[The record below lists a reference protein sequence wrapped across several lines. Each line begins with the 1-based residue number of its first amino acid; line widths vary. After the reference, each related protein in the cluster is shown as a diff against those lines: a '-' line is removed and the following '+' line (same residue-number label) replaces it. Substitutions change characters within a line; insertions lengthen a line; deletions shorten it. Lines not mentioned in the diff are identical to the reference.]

1 MQRRYIHILSR
12 NLFILLIAFLFC
24 SNLTIGN
31 TSNLNNFEDSV
42 DTEIAKAQQVLDESS
57 DVLRETNAASNKIA
71 ELTSIQKANEA
82 ALRNIE
88 ALNESLKEFQQ
99 LKIKEKLTNI
109 SPKLTSTK
117 AKLEEIKG
125 KIASDS
131 TNEQDIKNREK
142 LDAKIKEF
150 DSQIKLVDDYKDT
163 FKKNLERIYDC
174 VKAIYTDNST
184 ILKPLKD
191 INAMDDGIILLRVL
205 PSKLG
210 DFSDVINL
218 QERLSKDWD
227 ILAPLTD
234 TMLGLTDAQITMKH
248 QPIELIRDSVT
259 SDINGVSGKLDGWF
273 KTLNDRANDLITS
286 INTFLN
292 DFFDKPENKLVD
304 AATKAQQ
311 ANDLAD
317 ALQQIVKEWIGIS
330 NAVKNF
336 DAGFAIETISK
347 KAQDIDES
355 AIRLSTRKALL
366 LDAPAGDMTN
376 FTTEFIPLYYFTDIP
391 NLMKAL
397 NPAMYEIRDVG
408 GLRDQSERL
417 RRDLNEAD
425 ILLPDAQA
433 EVSDLNTRLKN
444 LREELRVAEAKYLS
458 SNDLF
463 SIADR
468 KLKELTSRTNPDAG
482 RVTRETQRKED
493 LDKDNKANKENRDRL
508 KNEQTG
514 LPSKISA
521 AEDRLLL
528 AQERVRRARTNTL
541 LLAQTE
547 SEAFA
552 KARDNEAV
560 YVAPIIG
567 TTRDPLKKVFMFAFG
582 NRKMI
587 FIRGLKE
594 NVDKAKAAIALFDR
608 PAPQA
613 RLTLWTL
620 ELNST
625 ADYNGA
631 KKFARVLPIIEN
643 ELANS
648 RSRIAASLSFLRDSI
663 NKKVN
668 EIANGKL
675 TMAGA
680 DTSDRGIRWAR
691 MHFYQKSVLLR
702 LGFDFGSAANPN
714 PIAEMMLPDP
724 AGTTTLGEA
733 LVVLSLASQDNRE
746 KVLKDFEKD
755 LNGELTKLGLPPSRF
770 TPPTSGCDPTSS
782 PLLNNCWFASVN
794 RAMSKDISQNG
805 EYNYTS
811 QQKEIIDAIIKSN
824 SIRVI
829 AKLEELLKA
838 LKIAQEKR
846 ISKMLPSTS
855 AEEDNLIDRIV
866 PILGW
871 LYQEFGIT
879 TQEAIKKSTIT
890 SIPYKREVSGV
901 DLLRTANAQVARADL
916 MLKQLIDAV
925 DQDIDRHFVQPTIIG
940 LREILVREKVV
951 SVGVLNRT
959 SVISTNRLLARVDA
973 RASAQLPLGEE
984 TNILQSAQQLAQV
997 VQAGQIGGILGV
1009 FGSLN
1014 GLPRNDVTEIYGL
1027 TTQSQF
1033 KVTPIFDPTG
1043 QTLRFK
1049 FDYVAAN
1056 LVTEPAGTTNPQLPK
1071 IERHTVNTEV
1081 ELNNLE
1087 LREISRFDSNSK
1099 LGIATRKWGGIPLIK
1114 DLPGMSHVPL
1124 LGWFVRKSGKSAVI
1138 QQSMIFGQTTM
1149 YPTIG
1154 DMLELLKSGDYLDF
1168 ASANKPACPACPG
1181 VENTQATDDNK
1192 KPCPPEA
1199 ENGVSVTLDK
1209 KAQDSLN
1216 QNKQYMKLVE
1226 DSNKKNPR

>member
-1 MQRRYIHILSR
+1 MQRRIYYILTR
-12 NLFILLIAFLFC
+12 NLFIILFAYLFF
-24 SNLTIGN
+24 SNLTVGN

-57 DVLRETNAASNKIA
+57 DVLRETNAASNKVA
-71 ELTSIQKANEA
+71 ELTSVQKASEA

-88 ALNESLKEFQQ
+88 ALSESLKEFQQ

-109 SPKLTSTK
+109 SLKLTNTK

-125 KIASDS
+125 KIAADS
-131 TNEQDIKNREK
+131 TNEQDIKNKEK
-142 LDAKIKEF
+142 LTAKIKEF
-150 DSQIKLVDDYKDT
+150 DSQIQLVTDYRDT
-163 FKKNLERIYDC
+163 LNKNLERIYDC
-174 VKAIYTDNST
+174 VKAIYTDNAT

-191 INAMDDGIILLRVL
+191 IDAMADGMTLLRVL
-205 PSKLG
+205 PNKLG
-210 DFSDVINL
+210 DLSIVINL
-218 QERLSKDWD
+218 QQRLSKDWD
-227 ILAPLTD
+227 TLAPLTD
-234 TMLGLTDAQITMKH
+234 TMLGLTDAQIMMKR
-248 QPIELIRDSVT
+248 QPIEQIRDSVT
-259 SDINGVSGKLDGWF
+259 SDINGINGISRKLDKWF
-273 KTLNDRANDLITS
+273 GNINGKATELITT
-286 INTFLN
+286 INRFLN
-292 DFFDKPENKLVD
+292 DFYDKPQEHIVD
-304 AATKAQQ
+304 AAKTAQQ
-311 ANDLAD
+311 ANDMAD
-317 ALQQIVKEWIGIS
+317 VLQQIVKEWIGIS

-336 DAGFAIETISK
+336 DASLDTKPIAE
-347 KAQDIDES
+347 KAQNIDEA
-355 AIRLSTRKALL
+355 AIRLNTRKVLL

-376 FTTEFIPLYYFTDIP
+376 FRTEFIPLYYFTDIP

-408 GLRDQSERL
+408 GLREQAEGL

-425 ILLPDAQA
+425 ILLADAQG
-433 EVSDLNTRLKN
+433 EVNGLQRQVEN
-444 LREELRVAEAKYLS
+444 LREDLRVTEKRFLNS
-458 SNDLF
+458 SDLLLK
-463 SIADR
+463 ATR
-468 KLKELTSRTNPDAG
+468 KLDELKSRTNPDAG

-493 LDKDNKANKENRDRL
+493 LDNENKANKENLDRI
-508 KNEQTG
+508 KNAQTG
-514 LPSKISA
+514 LPSKIKT

-552 KARDNEAV
+552 KARDNEQV

-620 ELNST
+620 ELNSK
-625 ADYNGA
+625 ADYNGT
-631 KKFARVLPIIEN
+631 KKFAKVIPIIEN
-643 ELANS
+643 ELANV
-648 RSRIAASLSFLRDSI
+648 RTRIAVSLSYLRDSI
-663 NKKVN
+663 NKQVN
-668 EIANGKL
+668 FITNNQLGGAIMGK
-675 TMAGA
+675 
-680 DTSDRGIRWAR
+680 SDQEIRWAR

-702 LGFDFGSAANPN
+702 LNFNPDSVYSANPN
-714 PIAEMMLPDP
+714 PVADMMLPDP

-733 LVVLSLASQDNRE
+733 LVVLSLASQGNR
-746 KVLKDFEKD
+746 KAVMDDFQQTI
-755 LNGELTKLGLPPSRF
+755 NNELHKLGLPNTEIEDKILDKNKIQTNGCPSEVK
-770 TPPTSGCDPTSS
+770 TVS
-782 PLLNNCWFASVN
+782 NCWFASLN
-794 RAMSKDISQNG
+794 RAISADVAPNG

-824 SIRVI
+824 GIRVI
-829 AKLEELLKA
+829 YRLEQSLLA
-838 LKIAQEKR
+838 LKVAQDKVTECD
-846 ISKMLPSTS
+846 MLPVIADRIPCKTRKSV
-855 AEEDNLIDRIV
+855 EVDNLSDRILS
-866 PILGW
+866 ILPW
-871 LYQEFGIT
+871 LYQEYGVLPSEVF
-879 TQEAIKKSTIT
+879 EKNTI
-890 SIPYKREVSGV
+890 SSRAFRKWADRV
-901 DLLRTANAQVARADL
+901 DSLRTANAQVARADL
-916 MLKQLIDAV
+916 MLKQMIDAV
-925 DQDIDRHFVQPTIIG
+925 DQDIDRHFVQPTIQN
-940 LREILVREKVV
+940 LREKLVNEKVV
-951 SVGVLNRT
+951 GVGVFNRT

-984 TNILQSAQQLAQV
+984 TDILQSVQQLAQV
-997 VQAGQIGGILGV
+997 VQAGQIGGALGA

-1014 GLPRNDVTEIYGL
+1014 ALPRNDVTEIYGL

-1056 LVTEPAGTTNPQLPK
+1056 LITEPDGTTNPQLPR

-1099 LGIATRKWGGIPLIK
+1099 IGIPTRKWGGIPLIK

-1124 LGWFVRKSGKSAVI
+1124 LGWFVRKTGNAAVI

-1154 DMLELLKSGDYLDF
+1154 DMLELLRNQDYADF
-1168 ASANKPACPACPG
+1168 ATVNKSNDCPKEPTKT
-1181 VENTQATDDNK
+1181 N
-1192 KPCPPEA
+1192 PCPMDEN
-1199 ENGVSVTLDK
+1199 NGVMITLNEK
-1209 KAQDSLN
+1209 TMESFPK
-1216 QNKQYMKLVE
+1216 
-1226 DSNKKNPR
+1226 